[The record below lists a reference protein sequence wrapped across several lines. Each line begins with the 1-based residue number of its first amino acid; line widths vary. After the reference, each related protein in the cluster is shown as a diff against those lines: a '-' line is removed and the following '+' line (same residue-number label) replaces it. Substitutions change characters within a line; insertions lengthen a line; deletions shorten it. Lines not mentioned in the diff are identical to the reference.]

1 MKRSTLLSL
10 ISFLLTAINS
20 FLALLLTN
28 FFKNLY
34 NSTSNDLHYVYE
46 YLTEILGYPS
56 IKLIMI
62 VLCYDVSYIF
72 FTIFLNFCF
81 YGSNEESD
89 VNADNLREKSKRENK
104 FPNLLLE
111 FLFMFVIKG
120 VSIGF
125 SFFFLLKSNWE
136 INRLLADKTIDF
148 QSKQINL
155 LKKTNILCAFMK
167 WLLLINFIYVFWFY
181 GLKISKHFKK
191 KQSNKSYQNLDA
203 KSYFINEKEK
213 KGNFLTE
220 MINRKSSDDNIIEKN
235 NSPSESYQKLN

>member
-34 NSTSNDLHYVYE
+34 NSTNNDLHYVYE

-136 INRLLADKTIDF
+136 INRLLADKT
-148 QSKQINL
+148 
-155 LKKTNILCAFMK
+155 
-167 WLLLINFIYVFWFY
+167 LLINFIYVFWFY
-181 GLKISKHFKK
+181 GLKISKHCKK
-191 KQSNKSYQNLDA
+191 KQSKKYYQNLDA

-213 KGNFLTE
+213 KSNFLTE

>member
-89 VNADNLREKSKRENK
+89 VNADNLREKSKREYK

-148 QSKQINL
+148 QNKQINL
-155 LKKTNILCAFMK
+155 LKKTNI
-167 WLLLINFIYVFWFY
+167 
-181 GLKISKHFKK
+181 
-191 KQSNKSYQNLDA
+191 
-203 KSYFINEKEK
+203 
-213 KGNFLTE
+213 
-220 MINRKSSDDNIIEKN
+220 
-235 NSPSESYQKLN
+235 

>member
-1 MKRSTLLSL
+1 MKKSTLLSL
-10 ISFLLTAINS
+10 ISFLLTSTNS
-20 FLALLLTN
+20 FLALLLAN
-28 FFKNLY
+28 YFKNLY
-34 NSTSNDLHYVYE
+34 NSTNNDLHYVYE
-46 YLTEILGYPS
+46 YLTEILGYPC

-62 VLCYDVSYIF
+62 VLCYDVSSIF
-72 FTIFLNFCF
+72 FAIFLNFCF

-89 VNADNLREKSKRENK
+89 INADNLRAKSKRENK

-136 INRLLADKTIDF
+136 ITRLLEDKTIDF
-148 QSKQINL
+148 KNKQIKL
-155 LKKTNILCAFMK
+155 LKKINILCAFLK

-191 KQSNKSYQNLDA
+191 NKNKKNYQNLD
-203 KSYFINEKEK
+203 SNNYFINEKEK
-213 KGNFLTE
+213 KTTFLTE
-220 MINRKSSDDNIIEKN
+220 MINRKSSDDNIIEKS